1 MDHLIRKLLTV
12 SRLGKKPKQVVAVA
26 AFEDAHTET
35 RVNEFC
41 RSLGRQLGAECEITQ
56 QMWLF
61 NELRVSQLRCIAAG
75 EASKADLVI
84 ISAHHAQS
92 FPTEIQEWVELWA
105 GQKGSRPAALL
116 ALFDPVYVG
125 DSTALQSYLK
135 RAATKGKMEF
145 LVRAEEASDED

>member
-1 MDHLIRKLLTV
+1 MDPLITRLQTIG
-12 SRLGKKPKQVVAVA
+12 RLGKSPKQVAAVA
-26 AFEDAHTET
+26 AFEDAHTEN

-41 RSLGRQLGAECEITQ
+41 RSLGRQLGAKCEITQ

-61 NELRVSQLRCIAAG
+61 NELRVQQLRGIAAG

-92 FPTEIQEWVELWA
+92 FPTEVQDWLKQWV

-135 RAATKGKMEF
+135 EAATKGKMEF
-145 LVRAEEASDED
+145 LVRAEESPNEE

>member
-1 MDHLIRKLLTV
+1 MDPLIARLQTAGH
-12 SRLGKKPKQVVAVA
+12 LGKHPKQVVALA
-26 AFEDAHTET
+26 AFEDVHTET

-41 RSLGRQLGAECEITQ
+41 RNLGRELGAKCEVTQ

-61 NELRVSQLRCIAAG
+61 NELRVQQLRGIAAG
-75 EASKADLVI
+75 EAAKADFVV

-92 FPTEIQEWVELWA
+92 FPTEVQEWLSLWV

-116 ALFDPVYVG
+116 ALFDPAYVG

-135 RAATKGKMEF
+135 QMATKGKMEF
-145 LVRAEEASDED
+145 LVRAEEAPDSD

>member
-1 MDHLIRKLLTV
+1 MDPLITRLQATG
-12 SRLGKKPKQVVAVA
+12 RLGKNPKQVAAVA
-26 AFEDAHTET
+26 AFEDAPTEA

-41 RSLGRQLGAECEITQ
+41 QNLVRHLGAKCQVTQ

-61 NELRVSQLRCIAAG
+61 NELRIAQLRDIAAG
-75 EASKADLVI
+75 EAARADLVI

-92 FPTEIQEWVELWA
+92 FPSEVKDWIDLWL
-105 GQKGSRPAALL
+105 GHKGRRPDALL

-135 RAATKGKMEF
+135 EAAKKAKIEF
-145 LVRAEEASDED
+145 LVRSEEGPDED

>member
-1 MDHLIRKLLTV
+1 MDPLITKLLAV
-12 SRLGKKPKQVVAVA
+12 SRLGKNPKQVTALA

-41 RSLGRQLGAECEITQ
+41 RSLGRQLGAKCEITQ

-61 NELRVSQLRCIAAG
+61 NELRVQQLRGIAAG

-92 FPTEIQEWVELWA
+92 FPGEVQDWLNLWV

-116 ALFDPVYVG
+116 ALFDPAYVG

-135 RAATKGKMEF
+135 QAASKGRMEF
-145 LVRAEEASDED
+145 LVRAEEAPDAD

>member
-1 MDHLIRKLLTV
+1 MDPLITKLQTMT
-12 SRLGKKPKQVVAVA
+12 RLGKNPKQVVALA
-26 AFEDAHTET
+26 AFEDATTET

-41 RSLGRQLGAECEITQ
+41 RGLGRQCGGKCEVTQ

-61 NELRVSQLRCIAAG
+61 NELRVPQLRGIAAG
-75 EASKADLVI
+75 EASRADLVI

-92 FPTEIQEWVELWA
+92 FPSEVQDWFKLWL

-135 RAATKGKMEF
+135 EAARKGKMEF
-145 LVRAEEASDED
+145 LVRVEESRDEE

>member
-1 MDHLIRKLLTV
+1 MDALITKLQAV
-12 SRLGKKPKQVVAVA
+12 SRLGKNPKQVAVVA

-41 RSLGRQLGAECEITQ
+41 RSLGRQLGAKCEITQ

-61 NELRVSQLRCIAAG
+61 NELRVSQLRGIAAG

-84 ISAHHAQS
+84 ISVHHAQT
-92 FPTEIQEWVELWA
+92 FPGEVQEWIGLWA
-105 GQKGSRPAALL
+105 GQKGSHPAALL

-135 RAATKGKMEF
+135 EAARKAKMEF
-145 LVRAEEASDED
+145 LVRAEEAPDEE